1 MNFHPSFFERRATAQ
16 EILSKNGFV
25 WMEGYS
31 TIDLAHDLIGLE
43 ICGIPTE
50 GEAKRILKVL
60 RLAFPDWSYSS
71 LFLQDFDPRDRGW
84 QVNVHKL
91 AEVTSAF

>member
-1 MNFHPSFFERRATAQ
+1 MNFDPSLFERRATAQ

-25 WMEGYS
+25 WMEDYS

-50 GEAKRILKVL
+50 GEAKRILEVL
-60 RLAFPDWSYSS
+60 RPEFPDWSYSS
-71 LFLQDFDPRDRGW
+71 IFLQDFDPRDQGW

-91 AEVTSAF
+91 AKGISAF